1 MARTLS
7 TYSLLTYD
15 ELCRA
20 VGQSTPGPST
30 GDAWESLLDVA
41 ERVSLS
47 IERYLQRD
55 IVTRGSLTEY
65 HTVPDADPCRL
76 FTRQW
81 PFITIA
87 TINEGAIVAGAWT
100 SSYLL
105 TAADYVTEADNVIV
119 RLSGSDATAWMEGFR
134 RVRLVYQAGYAST
147 AVVPQHIKDV
157 AAKLTAR
164 MWAESKRGQAGAQSI
179 SDGMGSVTRFL
190 PSELLTMERQALAS
204 ERRYHTTGRAA

>member
-1 MARTLS
+1 
-7 TYSLLTYD
+7 
-15 ELCRA
+15 
-20 VGQSTPGPST
+20 
-30 GDAWESLLDVA
+30 
-41 ERVSLS
+41 
-47 IERYLQRD
+47 
-55 IVTRGSLTEY
+55 
-65 HTVPDADPCRL
+65 VP
-76 FTRQW
+76 
-81 PFITIA
+81 
-87 TINEGAIVAGAWT
+87 AIHAGVWT